1 MRGIPPPLR
10 LREAL
15 RLEARLSAG
24 PLDEAIERFIA
35 DCLRLDSPVAA
46 HAPKEGPS
54 SILAAR
60 RHLDKARMGR
70 QTDIAEA
77 LGVSD
82 SSVSLWMRKAREGG
96 KEALKTSPRPGRP
109 PKLTEE
115 QRSEELPSLLEKGPE
130 HFGFRGDV
138 WTRKRVREV
147 IKEEFRVEYDVSQV
161 GRILDQIGWSR
172 QKPDHRS
179 DKRDEEAIEEWK
191 NQEWPRIKKSRD

>member
-1 MRGIPPPLR
+1 MDPDPSDW
-10 LREAL
+10 REA
-15 RLEARLSAG
+15 R
-24 PLDEAIERFIA
+24 RFRA
-35 DCLRLDSPVAA
+35 LKLKR
-46 HAPKEGPS
+46 KGW
-54 SILAAR
+54 
-60 RHLDKARMGR
+60 R

-147 IKEEFRVEYDVSQV
+147 IKEEFGAQVRHLSGRSDLGSDRMEPPKTRPPLRQTRRGSHRRVE
-161 GRILDQIGWSR
+161 
-172 QKPDHRS
+172 KPGM
-179 DKRDEEAIEEWK
+179 AA
-191 NQEWPRIKKSRD
+191 N

>member
-1 MRGIPPPLR
+1 MDPDPSDW
-10 LREAL
+10 REA
-15 RLEARLSAG
+15 R
-24 PLDEAIERFIA
+24 RFRA
-35 DCLRLDSPVAA
+35 FEL
-46 HAPKEGPS
+46 KQKGW
-54 SILAAR
+54 
-60 RHLDKARMGR
+60 R

-82 SSVSLWMRKAREGG
+82 SSVSHWMKKAREGG

-109 PKLTEE
+109 RKL
-115 QRSEELPSLLEKGPE
+115 SEEERTEKLPSLLEKGPE
-130 HFGFRGDV
+130 HFGFRGEV

-147 IKEEFRVEYDVSQV
+147 IKEEFGVEYDVSQV
-161 GRILDQIGWSR
+161 GRILGQIGWSR